1 MSLAKVIEVLAES
14 STSFDDAAVQ
24 AVKGAAKT
32 VKNIKHVYI
41 KDMQASVENNEIVKY
56 KVNAKITF
64 VVGE

>member
-1 MSLAKVIEVLAES
+1 MAIAKVIEVIAES

-24 AVKGAAKT
+24 AVKEASKS
-32 VKNIKHVYI
+32 VKNIKHLYV
-41 KDMQASVENNEIVKY
+41 KDMQAMVENNEIVKY